1 MVTDSFFHS
10 KFGLMIQVKLL
21 FKWME
26 NMDHGKIL
34 EPAQNLAVVEPK
46 QEQDLATTQ
55 LQIMVA
61 KNVRDLHQ
69 NRALAM
75 LKAVQVSTHNVTFN
89 VNW

>member
-1 MVTDSFFHS
+1 
-10 KFGLMIQVKLL
+10 
-21 FKWME
+21 
-26 NMDHGKIL
+26 MDHGKIL
-34 EPAQNLAVVEPK
+34 VPAQNLAVVEPK

-75 LKAVQVSTHNVTFN
+75 LKAVQVSTHNVTFI